1 MDRHSRE
8 LTGYG
13 VAVAAVALALVI
25 KVLFSGLG
33 ADHPFVLLPAAVI
46 VSAWYGGR
54 GPGLLAAGLA
64 AIGADILFLP
74 PAGIGVLSDD
84 LFALVAL
91 LAEASLIVELTGRLW
106 RARELA
112 RQERASADHCA
123 REAAFR
129 LRRPQ
134 GV

>member
-54 GPGLLAAGLA
+54 GPGLVAAGLSPGRA
-64 AIGADILFLP
+64 GIPFPP
-74 PAGIGVLSDD
+74 PARMRGPYGEPVSLNR
-84 LFALVAL
+84 ALA
-91 LAEASLIVELTGRLW
+91 AARLVG
-106 RARELA
+106 EIK
-112 RQERASADHCA
+112 
-123 REAAFR
+123 
-129 LRRPQ
+129 
-134 GV
+134 V